1 MKNTCSCLVSTLVQ
15 AGTRLRPVPT
25 HPDAGLTGEPWLSA
39 LVGAM
44 DIGSDHDI
52 FPVLRCIK
60 YARPVV
66 GVSHLT
72 HKDRARE
79 LGDVA
84 MEDIF

>member
-1 MKNTCSCLVSTLVQ
+1 M
-15 AGTRLRPVPT
+15 
-25 HPDAGLTGEPWLSA
+25 TGEPWMSA